1 VFFGDGDEAC
11 IAVSPNATEPLQALL
26 LAGAPLG
33 EPVARYGPFV
43 MNTHDEL
50 AQAVQ
55 DYQAGKMGCIVPE
68 PQ

>member
-1 VFFGDGDEAC
+1 MAMRRA
-11 IAVSPNATEPLQALL
+11 AVSPNATEPLQALL

-43 MNTHDEL
+43 LNTHDEL

-55 DYQAGKMGCIVPE
+55 DYLAGKMGRIVPE
-68 PQ
+68 LQ